1 MTAQIYNIALAT
13 ASTILFNPFVLM
25 LPLAAALALL
35 TGLAG
40 RVAILLEDL
49 RYSRTQG
56 RNRGLSPMVRVAH
69 PSRTVNHHDG
79 AEQITPCA

>member
-25 LPLAAALALL
+25 LPLAAALTLL

-56 RNRGLSPMVRVAH
+56 RNRRLSPMVRVAH
-69 PSRTVNHHDG
+69 PSRTVNHRDG
-79 AEQITPCA
+79 AERITPCA